1 LRISIIAMTTGEKA
15 RAITFELRLA
25 LSDDRPAE
33 SVIIMLK
40 EY

>member
-1 LRISIIAMTTGEKA
+1 MAALHLLLRAA
-15 RAITFELRLA
+15 AITCELRLA
-25 LSDDRPAE
+25 LSDDRPTE

>member
-1 LRISIIAMTTGEKA
+1 MAALQLLLRATATTC
-15 RAITFELRLA
+15 ELCLA
-25 LSDDRPAE
+25 LSDDRTTE